1 MGTKKNGLLALL
13 GLGAIAWGKY
23 KNASPE
29 EKQKV
34 AKIEEEKINNKLL
47 SKKMNKK
54 ECLIM

>member
-1 MGTKKNGLLALL
+1 MLED
-13 GLGAIAWGKY
+13 
-23 KNASPE
+23 PE